1 MVINFLS
8 KKDKLKMSCF
18 KSVRDCKGKM
28 RVGERKKKERWAK
41 RERETDTETEN
52 LSETLRYFRDP

>member
-8 KKDKLKMSCF
+8 KKDKHKISCF

-28 RVGERKKKERWAK
+28 RVGERKNKERWGK
-41 RERETDTETEN
+41 RERDTHTEKQ
-52 LSETLRYFRDP
+52 RI

>member
-8 KKDKLKMSCF
+8 KKDKLKMSSF

-28 RVGERKKKERWAK
+28 RVAERKNKERWGK
-41 RERETDTETEN
+41 RERERQTQKQ
-52 LSETLRYFRDP
+52 RI

>member
-28 RVGERKKKERWAK
+28 RVGERKNKERWVK
-41 RERETDTETEN
+41 RETDTETEN